1 MVQEKAQIVNDLY
14 EILTSEPQTN
24 RFYWNKSVGFR
35 SELEFSRKCVK
46 ENKSI
51 LDGGMFIFKKTFPQI
66 ACYVTVSKD
75 SKEDYTKFYDQ
86 ISKSSI
92 TKKLFFVQFK
102 GWSEND
108 TEINVK
114 SGTTVTFDRNTLGTP
129 KVNSNNPKD
138 AAKQKKELKKI
149 ITPIFD
155 YFEYS
160 TDSNWSQSKLDDIKS
175 FLGSENM
182 SRVGSRKENFLDY
195 LKNYSDD
202 EVESIYC
209 NRFFFDVLLGDIP
222 KGMSDIDKIIF
233 DDGKYVIV
241 EVKNKTP
248 FYAENHP
255 DDLTKSS
262 FGWDTRRLAW
272 FLFLKGDTSLDVLYV
287 VAHINDVKERK
298 ILSWK
303 KITIGHWCNCT
314 SWGGDT
320 AGTQM
325 VPYEQFSDF

>member
-46 ENKSI
+46 ENKSV
-51 LDGGMFIFKKTFPQI
+51 LDGGMFIFKKIFPQI

-75 SKEDYTKFYDQ
+75 SKEDYTEFYDR

-114 SGTTVTFDRNTLGTP
+114 SGTVVTFDRNTLGTP

-149 ITPIFD
+149 ILIHVPTETYPIL
-155 YFEYS
+155 FETFSYLIKKS
-160 TDSNWSQSKLDDIKS
+160 GLPNFVIQENVDFKKLYQSK
-175 FLGSENM
+175 
-182 SRVGSRKENFLDY
+182 
-195 LKNYSDD
+195 
-202 EVESIYC
+202 
-209 NRFFFDVLLGDIP
+209 FD
-222 KGMSDIDKIIF
+222 
-233 DDGKYVIV
+233 
-241 EVKNKTP
+241 
-248 FYAENHP
+248 
-255 DDLTKSS
+255 
-262 FGWDTRRLAW
+262 
-272 FLFLKGDTSLDVLYV
+272 
-287 VAHINDVKERK
+287 
-298 ILSWK
+298 
-303 KITIGHWCNCT
+303 
-314 SWGGDT
+314 
-320 AGTQM
+320 
-325 VPYEQFSDF
+325 